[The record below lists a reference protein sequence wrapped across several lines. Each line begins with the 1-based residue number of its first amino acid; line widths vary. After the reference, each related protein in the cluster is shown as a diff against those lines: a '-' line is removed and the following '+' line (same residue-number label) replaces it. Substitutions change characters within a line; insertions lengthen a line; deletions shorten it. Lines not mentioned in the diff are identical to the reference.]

1 MYLYVKESEYMK
13 PTIKNYVFLHVAF
26 LIYSIIMVY
35 MKWAAQFP
43 VASISFFIAYFGL
56 VVLLFGYAILWQQV
70 IKNFEISRA
79 YSHRGIIILWSMLWS
94 VFLFGDTIQW
104 NHILGAAIII
114 VGIVVVTKMNSYM
127 LLFIFGIILANYS
140 QILLKRLLY
149 NNTILE

>member
-43 VASISFFIAYFGL
+43 IASISFFIAYFGL

-70 IKNFEISRA
+70 IKHFEISKA

-94 VFLFGDTIQW
+94 VFLFGDTILW
-104 NHILGAAIII
+104 NHLLGAAIII
-114 VGIVVVTKMNSYM
+114 VGIVVVTKD
-127 LLFIFGIILANYS
+127 
-140 QILLKRLLY
+140 
-149 NNTILE
+149 E

>member
-1 MYLYVKESEYMK
+1 MICTEKQFQCTLCNKKLLITYIHFKCMYLYVKESEYMK

-114 VGIVVVTKMNSYM
+114 VGIVVVTKD
-127 LLFIFGIILANYS
+127 
-140 QILLKRLLY
+140 
-149 NNTILE
+149 E

>member
-35 MKWAAQFP
+35 MKWAAKFP
-43 VASISFFIAYFGL
+43 LASISFFIAYFGL

-70 IKNFEISRA
+70 IKHFEISKA

-104 NHILGAAIII
+104 NHLLGAAIII
-114 VGIVVVTKMNSYM
+114 VGIVVVTKD
-127 LLFIFGIILANYS
+127 
-140 QILLKRLLY
+140 
-149 NNTILE
+149 E